1 MKEKELWESLT
12 DYGQSDMLPMH
23 MPGHKRKE
31 TAYLRALSVLQDI
44 TEIPGFDQLHQARGI
59 LRQSME
65 TAAKVFG
72 AAYSRYLVNGSTGG
86 ILAGMYALYQ
96 PDTAILLARNCHMSA
111 YHGAELLR
119 AKVEYIQP
127 QFDSKLGIFTAI
139 SPDAVRDAIQKSD
152 TPSLLVLPSPTYEG
166 IVSDLDAICDL
177 AHRNHIAVLVD
188 AAHGAHFGFHPA
200 FPANPVASGADIVV
214 RSLHKTLPSLTGTAI
229 AHIADK
235 ATLRDFDHALE
246 IFETSSPSYL
256 FLSSIDGC
264 IHYLSKKGKTD
275 IDQWAQELTL
285 LRAEAQKLKNLV
297 VYEKYS
303 FPGAYDFDVS
313 KLLLGT
319 KKQLGLGAFLYNCLR
334 KDFHIEPEMHSLQT
348 VLLMSSPMDTRE
360 DYQRL
365 LNALFA
371 MDTMPIFE
379 KPPVTPPPV
388 PIAQPCMS
396 AWEAT
401 HRETVQIPIPLAKGK
416 ICGEYIYAYP
426 PGSPVCAPGERI
438 TGQCADYFTYAK
450 HSGIALQ
457 HSRAEQENK
466 IVVLKETV
474 DF

>member
-1 MKEKELWESLT
+1 
-12 DYGQSDMLPMH
+12 MLPMH

-214 RSLHKTLPSLTGTAI
+214 ESLHKTLPSLTGTAI
-229 AHIADK
+229 AHIANQDICI
-235 ATLRDFDHALE
+235 RFDHAWEL
-246 IFETSSPSYL
+246 FETSSPSYL
-256 FLSSIDGC
+256 LLSSLDGC
-264 IHYLSKKGKTD
+264 VHYLTD
-275 IDQWAQELTL
+275 EGQAAIAQWAAL
-285 LRAEAQKLKNLV
+285 LQWFRAEAKKLQHLV
-297 VYEKYS
+297 IYDQED
-303 FPGAYDFDVS
+303 FPGAYAFDPS

-319 KKQLGLGAFLYNCLR
+319 RKALGMGAALYERLR
-334 KDFHIEPEMHSLQT
+334 IDFHIEPEMHTLQT
-348 VLLMSSPMDTRE
+348 VLFMTSPMDTRN

-365 LNALFA
+365 LDALFA
-371 MDTMPIFE
+371 LDAALIYHL
-379 KPPVTPPPV
+379 PPVD
-388 PIAQPCMS
+388 S
-396 AWEAT
+396 
-401 HRETVQIPIPLAKGK
+401 IPLPPAATVYTAWDAIHRKAEPCAIAKAQGR
-416 ICGEYIYAYP
+416 ICGEYIYTYP
-426 PGSPVCAPGERI
+426 PGCPICVPGERVTEQTI
-438 TGQCADYFTYAK
+438 DYFTRSEHFGVTRK
-450 HSGIALQ
+450 
-457 HSRAEQENK
+457 HSRARQNNEI
-466 IVVLKETV
+466 IVLEEKDEI
-474 DF
+474 